1 MIELFI
7 LGKLISIDNEVTG
20 GGPRGS
26 WSDLVALAQVFI
38 WPISV
43 YVVLRKLFRVNFL
56 ISLIVAAGLA
66 FLSTLGNPMNYLY
79 YGVFAVIIHAIWL
92 VLRQAYVE
100 GKEIEATRQKKD
112 SKKKLTKT
120 NS

>member
-7 LGKLISIDNEVTG
+7 LGKLVSIDNEVSG
-20 GGPRGS
+20 PGPRGS
-26 WSDLVALAQVFI
+26 WVDLVALAQVFI

-43 YVVLRKLFRVNFL
+43 YVVLRRLLKVNFL

-92 VLRQAYVE
+92 VLREAYVE
-100 GKEIEATRQKKD
+100 GKQLEATRQKKD

-120 NS
+120 KS